1 MASDPAA
8 SDPAP
13 SGRSRPRTRGN
24 RVALAVWAGLAT
36 FLILLVLDG
45 LWAGRNLLRGL
56 TNARAELAVAIESI
70 VTGDPEAAA
79 PHFAAAREAAD
90 DAVASVGHPSFGLAG
105 LLPVVGNNIDAAA
118 AVADASRAT
127 ADAGA
132 TMVEVA
138 RDLGWTDI
146 RIPASTGSGS
156 LDLEAFEAALP
167 AMGSVADRLREAATM
182 LEEAGGDGLI
192 GPVAS
197 GYRDTFEGLS
207 RRADLASRFRD
218 SMSLVTAMFEGERRY
233 LVCVPSL
240 GVPRPGG
247 GIPAAIGLL
256 LVDDGSL
263 VLEPMTPASKTLAG
277 IEVSLD
283 WPRTAR
289 ALMDAAEGSE
299 IGTVDGVILID
310 AVALEDLVWM
320 IGDVEVEGRPVA
332 LSDETTTSA
341 LEIDPFLENNP
352 ARTAR
357 LHADRVSE
365 ILLAFLERR
374 PAVESFALATAVDTR
389 GRHLSVYLPGEQE
402 RRLLRALGLDGRAR
416 LKGEGIL
423 PVVATWSTLGSSHV
437 GALVK
442 ASVLQ
447 TVTIRPNGFASVEA
461 EVLFDNR
468 AGTDPPSVLL
478 GTPAADVP
486 VGTFEA
492 DVTLYLPKT
501 ADQIAAETSRPSP
514 IRLDQDLGLATV
526 TGTIAVRGGES
537 TSLTVTYRVPDVV
550 RTTDGVKGFV
560 LRVLPQPTLEGV
572 RYQIRVV
579 LPDGSIILSASPGL
593 QRRGDTATFSAVR
606 GGAVDLELRFG
617 GGD

>member
-1 MASDPAA
+1 MA

-13 SGRSRPRTRGN
+13 SGRWRPRTRGR

-36 FLILLVLDG
+36 FAILLVLDG
-45 LWAGRNLLRGL
+45 LWAGRNLFRGL
-56 TNARAELAVAIESI
+56 TSARAELSVAIESI

-90 DAVASVGHPSFGLAG
+90 DAVASVGHPSLGLAG
-105 LLPVVGNNIDAAA
+105 LLPVVGDNIEAAA
-118 AVADASRAT
+118 AVAEASRAT

-132 TMVEVA
+132 TMVTVA

-146 RIPASTGSGS
+146 RIPASTSSGT
-156 LDLEAFEAALP
+156 LDIEAFDAALP
-167 AMGSVADRLREAATM
+167 AMGSVAERLREAATT
-182 LEEAGGDGLI
+182 LEEAGGDRLI

-197 GYRDTFEGLS
+197 GYRDTLVGLS
-207 RRADLASRFRD
+207 RRADLANRFRD
-218 SMSLVTAMFEGERRY
+218 SMRLVTAMFGGQRRY
-233 LVCVPSL
+233 LVCVPAL

-247 GIPAAIGLL
+247 GIPASVGVL

-263 VLEPMTPASKTLAG
+263 ALEPMIPAPRALAG
-277 IEVSLD
+277 IDVSLD

-289 ALMDAAEGSE
+289 ALMEAAEGSE
-299 IGTVDGVILID
+299 LGVVDGVILID

-320 IGDVEVEGRPVA
+320 IGDVDVRGRPLA

-341 LEIDPFLENNP
+341 LEIDPFLKTNP
-352 ARTAR
+352 AETAR

-374 PAVESFALATAVDTR
+374 PAMESFALATAAGTR
-389 GRHLSVYLPGEQE
+389 GRHLSIYLPGEE
-402 RRLLRALGLDGRAR
+402 EGRLTRALGLDGRAR
-416 LKGEGIL
+416 LKGEGVI
-423 PVVATWSTLGSSHV
+423 PVVATWNSLGTSHV

-447 TVTIRPNGFASVEA
+447 TITIRPNGSAAVEA
-461 EVLFDNR
+461 EVLFNNG

-478 GTPAADVP
+478 GTPAAGLP

-501 ADQIAAETSRPSP
+501 AQRIAAETSRPSP
-514 IRLDQDLGLATV
+514 IRSEQDLGLATV
-526 TGTIAVRGGES
+526 TGSIAVRGGES
-537 TSLTVTYRVPDVV
+537 TSLTVTYVVPDVV
-550 RTTDGVKGFV
+550 RTVEGVKGVV
-560 LRVLPQPTLEGV
+560 LRLLPQPTLAGV
-572 RYQIRVV
+572 RYQLQVV
-579 LPDGSIILSASPGL
+579 LPDGSIIVSASPGL
-593 QRRGDTATFSAVR
+593 ERRGDTATFSGIR

-617 GGD
+617 GGTN